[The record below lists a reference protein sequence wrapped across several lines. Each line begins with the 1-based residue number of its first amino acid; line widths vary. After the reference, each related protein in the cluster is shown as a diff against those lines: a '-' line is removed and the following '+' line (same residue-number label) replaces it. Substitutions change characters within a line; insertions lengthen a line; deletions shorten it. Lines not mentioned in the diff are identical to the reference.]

1 MELTTSLA
9 VESWILYALGV
20 AVVGCRLV
28 SRRIKLGKWREL
40 KIDDYL
46 MVFALINFTGVA
58 VSINEVAKN
67 GSNYMKPE
75 EAAALSPERVQMA
88 IHGSI
93 MTFVLEIFTL
103 TATWTVK
110 ACLLML
116 YARLTRNTMTKQHS
130 LVKIAAVYCALTYVV
145 VTLMFIFFWCRPTY
159 EYWAVPVKIMQCAT
173 YYNHMIFATACNISS
188 DLLLLFIPIPII
200 IKTRL
205 PAKRKTI
212 LCLILGLGVFNILAA
227 ILNRYYNFS
236 TPNSYVFLYWYVAE
250 VGIAVMVGNLPLCW
264 PILRLVLG
272 GGRRRRR
279 STDNSNNVNKTPSY
293 HGETISGSNR
303 RKRRRDPLG
312 TVGTTVTGTT
322 NWDKLEDQE
331 CCVVSAAEAN
341 LTTTTTTTMAAA
353 ASDASQR
360 TRRPGSDEGGED
372 EDHGSQIELMLQGHK
387 HNHQHNAAVSVE
399 EGGKEMDRRTDL
411 TSVTVTRTV
420 DVSSEGASA

>member
-9 VESWILYALGV
+9 VESWILCALGV
-20 AVVGCRLV
+20 VVVGCRFV

-75 EAAALSPERVQMA
+75 EAAALSPEGVQMA

-116 YARLTRNTMTKQHS
+116 YARLTRNTMTRQHS
-130 LVKIAAVYCALTYVV
+130 LVKVAAGYCALTYVV
-145 VTLMFIFFWCRPTY
+145 VTVMFIFFWCRPTY

-205 PAKRKTI
+205 AAKRKAI

-264 PILRLVLG
+264 PILRLLLG
-272 GGRRRRR
+272 GGR
-279 STDNSNNVNKTPSY
+279 SDNSNKTPSY
-293 HGETISGSNR
+293 HGETISGNNR

-322 NWDKLEDQE
+322 NWDKLDDQE
-331 CCVVSAAEAN
+331 CCAAAN
-341 LTTTTTTTMAAA
+341 LATTTTAAA
-353 ASDASQR
+353 GSDASQR
-360 TRRPGSDEGGED
+360 TRRPGSDEGGDEEGED
-372 EDHGSQIELMLQGHK
+372 QGSQIELMLQGHK
-387 HNHQHNAAVSVE
+387 HNLQHNTAVSVE
-399 EGGKEMDRRTDL
+399 EGVTEVDQKADDL
-411 TSVTVTRTV
+411 TTVTVTRTV
-420 DVSSEGASA
+420 DVSSEGGIR

>member
-40 KIDDYL
+40 KVDDYL
-46 MVFALINFTGVA
+46 MVFALVNFTGVA

-116 YARLTRNTMTKQHS
+116 YARLTRNTMTRQHS
-130 LVKIAAVYCALTYVV
+130 LVKVAAVYCALTYVV

-205 PAKRKTI
+205 PAKRKVI
-212 LCLILGLGVFNILAA
+212 LCLILGLGIFNILAA

-250 VGIAVMVGNLPLCW
+250 VGIAVTVGNLPLCW

-272 GGRRRRR
+272 GRRRR
-279 STDNSNNVNKTPSY
+279 STDDSNGHKTPSY

-303 RKRRRDPLG
+303 RKRRRRDPLG

-322 NWDKLEDQE
+322 NWDKLDDQE
-331 CCVVSAAEAN
+331 CCAAEAT
-341 LTTTTTTTMAAA
+341 LAATTAG
-353 ASDASQR
+353 SDASHTQ
-360 TRRPGSDEGGED
+360 RPGSEPEED
-372 EDHGSQIELMLQGHK
+372 QGSQIELMLQGHK

-399 EGGKEMDRRTDL
+399 GVDEADHHKADNM

-420 DVSSEGASA
+420 DVSREGPVL